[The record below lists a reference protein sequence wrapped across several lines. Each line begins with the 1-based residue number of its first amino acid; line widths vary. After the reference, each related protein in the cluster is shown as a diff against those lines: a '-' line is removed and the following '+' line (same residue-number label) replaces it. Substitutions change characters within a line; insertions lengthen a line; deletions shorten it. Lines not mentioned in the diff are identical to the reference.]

1 MTRRGVMSP
10 ATTARRV
17 LVVLPV
23 LILLVFAP
31 NLWVL
36 AIGWI
41 GAVGASVLVAG
52 GETGRRRTVR
62 QAVWHVAATAALPGL
77 AVAAGVDRGALDT
90 RLLEGFLLIASGA
103 ALSAIVV
110 RRESDGIIMP
120 AAAVVAARA
129 WLETSGSPL
138 LRIVVALLTFGALA
152 AGWRLAA
159 IVDFLRRR
167 PRSRRKALAFW
178 RSVDVRLFDRAAG
191 GLGALAEG
199 WSGLVNHVVPVSLA
213 DQARLALM
221 GLVTVVAYLLWGR

>member
-1 MTRRGVMSP
+1 MTRRGLVSP
-10 ATTARRV
+10 AATARRV
-17 LVVLPV
+17 LVALPV
-23 LILLVFAP
+23 LVLLVFAP

-41 GAVGASVLVAG
+41 GAVGASVLVARR
-52 GETGRRRTVR
+52 ETGRRRTVR

-77 AVAAGVDRGALDT
+77 AVAAGVDRGALDIQ
-90 RLLEGFLLIASGA
+90 LPAGLVLVACGA

-110 RRESDGIIMP
+110 LRRGEGIIVP

-129 WLETSGSPL
+129 WLDTSGSEL
-138 LRIVVALLTFGALA
+138 LRIVVALLTFTALA

-159 IVDFLRRR
+159 IVDLLRRR

-178 RSVDVRLFDRAAG
+178 RSVDVRLIDRAAG
-191 GLGALAEG
+191 ALGTLAEG
-199 WSGLVNHVVPVSLA
+199 WSGLINHVVPVSLA